1 MDPADA
7 ILEEAAELGITGAE
21 LDREMA
27 GLLAGPPGY
36 IPGIGSVSGLAMRM
50 LTGASPFREPSPGGK
65 CYWISAGQVHVQP
78 DCRCRRS
85 QRVL

>member
-1 MDPADA
+1 MDTTADA

-27 GLLAGPPGY
+27 SLMAGPPGY
-36 IPGIGSVSGLAMRM
+36 IRGVGPLSGLAMRM
-50 LTGASPFREPSPGGK
+50 LTGATPFGEPAPGGK

-78 DCRCRRS
+78 DCRCLRTR
-85 QRVL
+85 